1 MVLHYVNSID
11 FFPSI
16 TVNHCEK
23 IAFQVDGF
31 TLNLI
36 ILIIPQSNHGIF
48 YPYIP
53 GDTELVYAHGHTR
66 IPDRH
71 RDCSS
76 ATCCVNTPQIRLS
89 PLVEKP
95 LPTFTQVLF
104 WNTSNQHHS
113 LDPTSVFA
121 SSCDSSV

>member
-36 ILIIPQSNHGIF
+36 ILIIPQTIAVYSIRTSQEILNLCTHMGT
-48 YPYIP
+48 PESQT
-53 GDTELVYAHGHTR
+53 DTETA
-66 IPDRH
+66 
-71 RDCSS
+71 
-76 ATCCVNTPQIRLS
+76 APQLA
-89 PLVEKP
+89 V
-95 LPTFTQVLF
+95 
-104 WNTSNQHHS
+104 
-113 LDPTSVFA
+113 
-121 SSCDSSV
+121 